1 MPAEPPVTT
10 AISRFQSQILLSV
23 FQIHRLSAK
32 RLSTELRSSTAHSGS
47 AHLRYQWRVTSWLLE
62 RPSFPPNLKYSGLA
76 TLSMTDARVS
86 KAQRIM
92 MGASDWGGD
101 VIEDGA
107 DWGLRMIREWG
118 LVKRRWRLGQQLNVC
133 FTYSWSKKSYVLSN
147 KAGYRGML
155 D

>member
-1 MPAEPPVTT
+1 
-10 AISRFQSQILLSV
+10 
-23 FQIHRLSAK
+23 
-32 RLSTELRSSTAHSGS
+32 
-47 AHLRYQWRVTSWLLE
+47 
-62 RPSFPPNLKYSGLA
+62 
-76 TLSMTDARVS
+76 
-86 KAQRIM
+86 M

-107 DWGLRMIREWG
+107 DWVLRMIREWG
-118 LVKRRWRLGQQLNVC
+118 LVNRRWRMGQQLDVC